1 MKRIKLKES
10 DIKRIV
16 KKLIKE
22 EDKEHEVHSIVHKK
36 MDDFVNDT
44 FDKFIE
50 TLDSIEDELYQH
62 FIDDD
67 GFLYKTQNLF
77 FNELV
82 DLTDHCIEEIKH
94 GIHHH
99 HEVEQR
105 AKGKGE
111 DSHH

>member
-1 MKRIKLKES
+1 MNVIKLNES

-22 EDKEHEVHSIVHKK
+22 EDKEHEVYSIVHKK
-36 MDDFVNDT
+36 MDNFVNET
-44 FDKFIE
+44 YDKFIE
-50 TLDSIEDELYQH
+50 TLDAIEDDLLDKD
-62 FIDDD
+62 INDD
-67 GFLYKTQNLF
+67 GYLYKTQQLF

-99 HEVEQR
+99 HEMEHPP
-105 AKGKGE
+105 KGKGNTP
-111 DSHH
+111 HH

>member
-36 MDDFVNDT
+36 MDSFVNET
-44 FDKFIE
+44 MDKFTEI
-50 TLDSIEDELYQH
+50 LDSIEDDLLQH
-62 FIDDD
+62 FIDDY
-67 GFLYKTQNLF
+67 GYLYKTQLLF
-77 FNELV
+77 FEELQ

-99 HEVEQR
+99 HEIEHLS
-105 AKGKGE
+105 KGKGE

>member
-22 EDKEHEVHSIVHKK
+22 EDKEHEVYSIVHKK
-36 MDDFVNDT
+36 MDDFVNKT
-44 FDKFIE
+44 FDGFLE
-50 TLDSIEDELYQH
+50 TLDAIEDDLYEKN
-62 FIDDD
+62 IEDD
-67 GFLYKTQNLF
+67 GYLYKTQQLF
-77 FNELV
+77 FDELV

-99 HEVEQR
+99 HEMMHPP
-105 AKGKGE
+105 KGKGE
-111 DSHH
+111 DPHH